1 MVSIISKRAI
11 GWLVGLIILLFALG
25 GCASLE
31 QMYKNVEE
39 VVANYERIENP
50 DPSSSSDTTSSATT
64 SSATSSSATS
74 SSAALI
80 NTNGNKTNSYKEPT
94 KAQIRHAQEQLKVA
108 GFEPGPA
115 DGVAGPKTLQAIR
128 KYQAANGFQI
138 TGLFD
143 DKTLRSLALER
154 PMQRIEKR

>member
-1 MVSIISKRAI
+1 MVTIISKRAT
-11 GWLVGLIILLFALG
+11 GWLAGLIILLFTLG
-25 GCASLE
+25 GCATLQE
-31 QMYKNVEE
+31 LKQKAEE
-39 VVANYERIENP
+39 IGANYERIENP
-50 DPSSSSDTTSSATT
+50 DASSTSATP
-64 SSATSSSATS
+64 SSATS

-80 NTNGNKTNSYKEPT
+80 NTNVNKANSYKEPT

-115 DGVAGPKTLQAIR
+115 DGVAGPQTVQALR
-128 KYQAANGFQI
+128 KYQAANGFPI

-154 PMQRIEKR
+154 PMQKIMKR